1 MNAVHEFDN
10 YKTPYMLKQTIALLV
25 VVIAACIFITC
36 KQANGHHTESHVLVS
51 KYARPLTNVHFDVSP
66 ERLQRGK
73 YLVNGVLRCFHCHA
87 EADTTKAGWPPME
100 DRLGSGRLLF
110 KTDSTHLYAP
120 NISPDKETGAGNWT
134 DDMFARALR
143 NGIGHDGRAL
153 IAMPWWIY
161 TDMSDEDLASVVVY
175 LRSLPA
181 INNTIPPRLL
191 SLQEEKA
198 LQNEPR
204 DTKVKSV
211 PQPDTS
217 TVLAKGRYLVT
228 IGECEGCHTAW
239 YKRNPGFFGG
249 GNVIANDDTDSV
261 IVSANISPDVTGI
274 GAWDDETFIRIMR
287 KGKGGILHHS
297 MPWREFGNIS
307 DVDLKAILAALKTLT
322 PVEHRIANG
331 LKPTL
336 CPICGEKHGYGDQ
349 NKRKPIVPVAFNKNL
364 YPGFAGNYG
373 DPKHDATM
381 IISAKD
387 KKLWISVKELEGSPA
402 MELIPIADD
411 KFKADSFP
419 SAVKFVKNNSG
430 KATALIMYDLTT
442 DTLLRTD

>member
-1 MNAVHEFDN
+1 
-10 YKTPYMLKQTIALLV
+10 MLKQTIALLIV
-25 VVIAACIFITC
+25 IIAACIFITC
-36 KQANGHHTESHVLVS
+36 KEANGHHTESRVLVS
-51 KYARPLTNVHFDVSP
+51 KYARPLTNVHFEYSA

-87 EADTTKAGWPPME
+87 DADTTKAGWPRIE
-100 DRLGSGRLLF
+100 NRLGSGRLF
-110 KTDSTHLYAP
+110 YKTDTTYLYAP
-120 NISPDKETGAGNWT
+120 NISSDKETGAGNWT
-134 DDMFARALR
+134 DDMFARTLR
-143 NGIGHDGRAL
+143 SGIGHDGRAL
-153 IAMPWWIY
+153 TAMPWWIY
-161 TDMSDEDLASVVVY
+161 KDMCDEDLASVIVY

-181 INNTIPPRLL
+181 IKNKIPQRLL
-191 SLQEEKA
+191 SVEEEHA

-204 DTKVKSV
+204 ETQIIKVA
-211 PQPDTS
+211 QPDTF
-217 TVLAKGRYLVT
+217 TVLAKGRYLIT

-249 GNVIANDDTDSV
+249 GNLIANEGTDSV
-261 IVSANISPDVTGI
+261 IASANISPDITGV
-274 GAWDDETFIRIMR
+274 GTWDDETFIRVIR
-287 KGKGGILHHS
+287 EGKGGTLHRS

-307 DVDLKAILAALKTLT
+307 DADLKAILVALKTLT

-336 CPICGEKHGYGDQ
+336 CPVCGEKHGYGDQ
-349 NKRKPIVPVAFNKNL
+349 NKKKAVVPVAFNTGL
-364 YPGFAGNYG
+364 YPGYAGNYG

-381 IISAKD
+381 IVSAKD
-387 KKLWISVKELEGSPA
+387 KKLWINIKEFPGFPN

-419 SAVKFVKNNSG
+419 SAVKFVRDKSN
-430 KATALIMYDLTT
+430 KATALILYDLTT